1 MVSCPDIPK
10 NIRTNNSNPTRVI
23 YLSGGL
29 ELTATTSGLTSARR
43 DHTTPEGI
51 PLGSQANTAI
61 TWVLADTQGSTRL
74 TTKSNN
80 TTAVTSYAYTPYGDP
95 VNTTATPPT
104 PAAITSPGDRG
115 YLNKPHDP
123 LGDIR
128 LDHRSYNPSTA
139 TFPRPAPIL
148 TPPDPLNL
156 NPYTYARHNPL
167 AGSDPSGLLTT
178 SGDLVGGGHIA
189 SGPMVDDRCSS
200 ANPCNVERPSFLDGL
215 RDLTRDLG
223 GGAVNGMAQLTELS
237 ATGLALQLADL
248 SNPAISA
255 SNALNRQLGVDSD
268 SGAYEVGQFLSPI
281 PGAGAVTAV
290 VKGAIA
296 GGKTTLR
303 LIKLIRKSR
312 NAPEAAKSAD
322 ELVDLAS
329 ASRRSHILDGEVR
342 PNGTFG
348 GGHRPGTGFPGK
360 SEFPAGWSDDRIMH
374 EISDIATDP
383 SLVWRAGNRPGDF
396 FVNGTRGGVDIEVLI
411 RNNQIWTGY
420 PTNVPR
426 NP

>member
-1 MVSCPDIPK
+1 MPRQS
-10 NIRTNNSNPTRVI
+10 
-23 YLSGGL
+23 
-29 ELTATTSGLTSARR
+29 
-43 DHTTPEGI
+43 
-51 PLGSQANTAI
+51 
-61 TWVLADTQGSTRL
+61 
-74 TTKSNN
+74 
-80 TTAVTSYAYTPYGDP
+80 
-95 VNTTATPPT
+95 
-104 PAAITSPGDRG
+104 
-115 YLNKPHDP
+115 
-123 LGDIR
+123 GDIR

-139 TFPRPAPIL
+139 TFTSPDPIL
-148 TPPDPLNL
+148 ITTDPLNL